1 MRAPRIGVLST
12 GILVSGCSGSQ
23 SALNPYGAPAIHVEH
38 LIVGIVVLSGVI
50 WLLVMV
56 MLALALRRGR
66 RAEAE
71 GQTSE
76 GRLTMTVSAAVA
88 VTVATIAGMTI
99 ASFYT
104 TRSVGL
110 PESAAVTIT
119 VRAQQWWWQVIYT
132 GFDGTSTFQ
141 TANEIHI
148 PVGQDVRLQL
158 ESADVVHSFWVP
170 SLAGKQDLVP
180 GRPNDLLL
188 RAEKP
193 GVYRGQCAEFCGLQ
207 HSHMAVMVIAEAPS
221 DYARW
226 ITSQRA
232 NAMMPADPDAASGQA
247 AFLAKPCAACH
258 TIRGTQATGT
268 TGPDLT
274 HIGSRQTIAAGLV
287 ETTRGSLA
295 AWIADPQTL
304 KPGNNMP
311 MVPLTSI
318 ELQNISA
325 YMDSLK

>member
-1 MRAPRIGVLST
+1 MGLLST
-12 GILVSGCSGSQ
+12 GALVSGCNGSQ
-23 SALNPYGAPAIHVEH
+23 SALNPYGAPAIHLEY
-38 LIVGIVVLSGVI
+38 LIIGIVALSAMI

-56 MLALALRRGR
+56 MLVLALRRGR
-66 RAEAE
+66 RAETE
-71 GQTSE
+71 GRTSE

-88 VTVATIAGMTI
+88 VTVAIIAGMTI
-99 ASFYT
+99 ASFFT
-104 TRSVGL
+104 TRSIGV
-110 PESAAVTIT
+110 PQSAAVTIT
-119 VRAQQWWWQVIYT
+119 VRAQQWWWQVIYA
-132 GFDGTSTFQ
+132 GSDGTPTFQ

-180 GRPNDLLL
+180 GRSNDLLL

-193 GVYRGQCAEFCGLQ
+193 GIYRGQCAEFCGLQ
-207 HSHMAVMVIAEAPS
+207 HSHMAVIVVAEAPS

-226 ITSQRA
+226 ITAQHA
-232 NAMMPADPDAASGQA
+232 DAMMPADPDAASGQV

-258 TIRGTQATGT
+258 TIRGTHATGT

-274 HIGSRQTIAAGLV
+274 HIGSRQTIAAGLL

-325 YMDSLK
+325 YMESLK